1 MVRKKA
7 LAAKEAVKTEEVS
20 AEAVKEAASAKK
32 EAEAAESENRK
43 AAAAEKAE
51 PAKAARGRK
60 AAAKKTAKKAEM
72 KTSLSVQY
80 MGKDISEKD
89 IIALVKKR
97 LDSRKAQDRR
107 YPDDGSVCEGGRKYR
122 ILCHQRR
129 RDRKRS
135 DLTGM
140 IQKRKVFYE
149 KNQKKQPGVC
159 LSAFVCGN
167 RRGADSACAGSR
179 DWSGRGQ

>member
-89 IIALVKKR
+89 IIALVKKDWTAGKHKIGDIQTMD
-97 LDSRKAQDRR
+97 LYVKVEENTV
-107 YPDDGSVCEGGRKYR
+107 YYVINGEETGSVA
-122 ILCHQRR
+122 I
-129 RDRKRS
+129 
-135 DLTGM
+135 
-140 IQKRKVFYE
+140 
-149 KNQKKQPGVC
+149 
-159 LSAFVCGN
+159 
-167 RRGADSACAGSR
+167 
-179 DWSGRGQ
+179 